1 MGYFFAFHFALS
13 RHRGSP
19 YGGLRTSR
27 DVYAVA
33 PPERTCNRMIFVDA
47 PLPDGVD

>member
-33 PPERTCNRMIFVDA
+33 PRTYLQQDDIC
-47 PLPDGVD
+47 